1 MDGVERLFAIR
12 STSSSRVVWLGGHS
26 LIENARP
33 SGFIVV
39 VSIAME
45 LPIWALFFSEIFSRV
60 VGVL

>member
-33 SGFIVV
+33 SGLA
-39 VSIAME
+39 SIAME